1 MTDLTEMANELRRMG
16 EPPSSVD
23 YLLRQ
28 SAPITLDPRG
38 LTMDAVVAA
47 LGLPPALVLPPNP
60 NTGD

>member
-1 MTDLTEMANELRRMG
+1 MSTIYETAEYLRRMG
-16 EPPSSVD
+16 EPESSVD

-28 SAPITLDPRG
+28 SAPVVLDPRG

-47 LGLPPALVLPPNP
+47 MGLPAPMALPPAT

>member
-1 MTDLTEMANELRRMG
+1 MSTIYETAEELRRMG

-28 SAPITLDPRG
+28 SAPVVLDPRG
-38 LTMDAVVAA
+38 LTMEAVVAA
-47 LGLPPALVLPPNP
+47 LNPMVLPPAT